1 MKNKI
6 SSLNLIAA
14 TFITT
19 TAMAQQVKNDSSSPK
34 VEAAKVIGNWGD
46 ERIGL
51 KLEGSAARPA
61 HFQLPQLDVAARN
74 NIEFKFD
81 KDSKGDMGLKSATA
95 SGNVIFKVSL
105 SQKNG
110 APFRIEAR
118 CDDATLDRGD
128 KARVLTLKGGV
139 DGWFQS
145 GDGPRNQLRG
155 QTVKIT
161 SQPDAATALI
171 ADIKGDAQG
180 VRVDVPTPG
189 KAAPGAKP
197 ITMTAQNAQL
207 RQTQNGLDADVDGGT
222 LGVRLEIPAMAK
234 IAAPGALNNGLNLG
248 AVVVTSQRASVRQ
261 ADGQARFTGN
271 ARAASSGEGTMKF
284 DVSADEL
291 SISRATNGE
300 IAAIKTTGR
309 ARMKLDLPPDNKAET
324 KPDTKPAESTNK
336 IMFGRP
342 NYLEVEANA
351 ATADL
356 AKNVLIFEG
365 DVKGFYRLIATEGQT
380 TNQATP
386 PTDYKFS
393 SEQAVISYAP
403 EAGSLAR
410 GLNIELTGKEQ
421 QPQIELPGFK
431 IDEF

>member
-1 MKNKI
+1 MKTRILLLSMPLWCGFWCCSSEAQNAAIKTGTGNDTLTITAPKMTGRLGSKQGALLEGTAAKPAKI
-6 SSLNLIAA
+6 S
-14 TFITT
+14 
-19 TAMAQQVKNDSSSPK
+19 
-34 VEAAKVIGNWGD
+34 
-46 ERIGL
+46 
-51 KLEGSAARPA
+51 
-61 HFQLPQLDVAARN
+61 HPQLDVSAPRINVASDENYPIKNVAAT
-74 NIEFKFD
+74 
-81 KDSKGDMGLKSATA
+81 GG
-95 SGNVIFKVSL
+95 VQFKVSL
-105 SQKNG
+105 AQKN
-110 APFRIEAR
+110 APPVRIEAK
-118 CDDATLDRGD
+118 CDNATLDRGE
-128 KARVLTLKGGV
+128 KTRVLTLNGGV

-197 ITMTAQNAQL
+197 ITITAQNAQL

-234 IAAPGALNNGLNLG
+234 NAALGALNNGLNLG

-309 ARMKLDLPPDNKAET
+309 ARMKLDLPPDNKDET

-356 AKNVLIFEG
+356 TKNVLIFEG
-365 DVKGFYRLIATEGQT
+365 DVKGFYRLTATQGQT
-380 TNQATP
+380 TTQAAP
-386 PTDYKFS
+386 PIDYKFS